1 MRAGTPYVMA
11 EPYLAPTGPRVLLMH
26 EGGGVEDKGLADI
39 ETMAK
44 NQQGC
49 RCDPEELRSLVRS
62 APWALPGELPLGSGA
77 GDWEKAD
84 LGGLIRSCFDE
95 VKGLAQDYLYLV
107 DEKMFDVMALYVVS
121 SYLHE
126 ELACF
131 PRILVVGSSHTGKS
145 KIGTI
150 LSLAYRGVNAGNASM
165 SAAFRTIDRYGS
177 SLFLDEVQDL
187 PRGTLTEL
195 LSVFK
200 NGFERGGV
208 FMRTSLK
215 SYEPEAFRVDAFMA
229 VGSKKMSVFPEDV
242 LNRAFVINTFPCEAS
257 SKRRDLDQG
266 SPRMAGIRT
275 RLAYMRFVYLY
286 QRESAHGEVGKFP
299 ATDYYDLHGLFESCG
314 AGIEA
319 MLDGMLREED
329 PLHGVLCRC
338 SDLGGRSLSMLGALL
353 PVAVIAGAE
362 DSLVEALLQS
372 LASERVKEM
381 TSLHAEIFN
390 TWMDLAH
397 LRVPSPASASALRRA
412 ALEVSLREM
421 REAINNDRRGAGD
434 ALADADEL
442 RTHSLREPME
452 LMGFRLDYAGRR
464 GSQTF
469 VVDEGD
475 FERMF
480 DAAMKRYG
488 EDRYRE
494 EYAGLREAELRASA
508 PEGAAGTGEVRE
520 LKKLDRE
527 EGAPAAGRV
536 ARWRSTSSRSTRR
549 PTSRR

>member
-1 MRAGTPYVMA
+1 
-11 EPYLAPTGPRVLLMH
+11 
-26 EGGGVEDKGLADI
+26 
-39 ETMAK
+39 
-44 NQQGC
+44 
-49 RCDPEELRSLVRS
+49 
-62 APWALPGELPLGSGA
+62 LGSGA
-77 GDWEKAD
+77 GDWEEAD
-84 LGGLIRSCFDE
+84 LRGLIRSCFDE

-242 LNRAFVINTFPCEAS
+242 LNRAFVINTFPCESS

-286 QRESAHGEVGKFP
+286 QRESAHGAVGKFP

-319 MLDGMLREED
+319 MLEGRLREGD
-329 PLHGVLCRC
+329 PIHGVLSRC
-338 SDLGGRSLSMLGALL
+338 SELGGRSLSMLGALL
-353 PVAVIAGAE
+353 PTAVIAGAE
-362 DSLVEALLQS
+362 GSLVEALLQS

-397 LRVPSPASASALRRA
+397 LRVPSPASALALRRA
-412 ALEVSLREM
+412 ALEVSLMEI
-421 REAINNDRRGAGD
+421 REAINNDRRGSGD

-480 DAAMKRYG
+480 DAAMRRYG
-488 EDRYRE
+488 EEKYRE
-494 EYAGLREAELRASA
+494 EYARLREAGLRDSA
-508 PEGAAGTGEVRE
+508 PDGAGEVRG
-520 LKKLDRE
+520 LKELDRE
-527 EGAPAAGRV
+527 GGAPAAGRG